1 MDDSLRLFITAAG
14 VLIGLLSLIL
24 GFIQRWIHQS
34 TLNRTF
40 RYYIRQQRQFLD
52 QINQIE
58 SFVNTN
64 SISNPNLLSQI
75 QSLRSVIEDSAYG
88 ELHIRKAIWRPINYR
103 WYMFWRK
110 RRAWDVTQTLERQI
124 RNGRL
129 NIFADI
135 NLLGEPARHI
145 RKILIVSYSIAGR
158 KLPKREIEEG
168 NPVIL
173 P

>member
-75 QSLRSVIEDSAYG
+75 QSLRSVIEDSA
-88 ELHIRKAIWRPINYR
+88 
-103 WYMFWRK
+103 
-110 RRAWDVTQTLERQI
+110 
-124 RNGRL
+124 
-129 NIFADI
+129 
-135 NLLGEPARHI
+135 
-145 RKILIVSYSIAGR
+145 
-158 KLPKREIEEG
+158 
-168 NPVIL
+168 
-173 P
+173 